1 MVFAL
6 TLCLSAVMFSVSGV
20 DVYASADTSADT
32 EVVDTTFYGMSSAAA
47 AYLSDTM
54 ANNGS
59 MGSIEGSVAGGL
71 LGYCDEASTSGVI
84 IDWLQSKISSSSIS
98 YSYDAIEKMGPQFV
112 NYANYGKSLAALGFD
127 STGTESPS
135 MSRLVFGGL
144 MYGLYAISTVVN
156 GIFNFIIKLLKF
168 INPFR
173 LITWGGV
180 NLITITNRGAGI
192 EAIELGDLSLS
203 DYISNLL
210 DFIVNNFAWTIIIPG
225 SVGLFI
231 FYCFLTKRDKMYELK
246 KLLWRIAII
255 TFCIPVIGSIYTTSL
270 DWLDE
275 NLDSDHGTP
284 AVKIIASMFLDFE
297 NWAKNGELSLS
308 GAGGVSIR
316 NITEDDR
323 EIVLDSNIAS
333 LRDTVLGINK
343 KSSGDVLNGITAG
356 DSSDTENWNE
366 SLAPDN
372 GSDATMTTSLY
383 VRNLL
388 SRYMSGDKYTP
399 SDYYSDWKSGK
410 TYVRDT
416 KTTIDDTNDLLDW
429 TSGNAAKYLK
439 RDAAGIWHKADGL
452 GWQVGFSPMSIYNYL
467 STDFTDTNI
476 TVYSNE
482 RATSGL
488 VRKFHYSVNLVGS
501 GLTAVVSYLNAA
513 VMLSCLIALAVCYG
527 AGIIIASIKR
537 TFRAIISMPLAVLG
551 SLRYGAKLIG
561 NVLMMLVEVVVS
573 LFMYSIA
580 VSLLYGVMN
589 MIDGLFVST
598 IGAIGVLPATSVM
611 LVEYIVSCILY
622 VGILVMLLRFRK
634 KAVRGVD
641 EMVADVINRLVP
653 GAKSSDMID
662 PPKQSLGS
670 KALGA
675 AGTAAGVAATQIA
688 GNAISNA
695 IKGAQPGDGQAPGEQ
710 QQGDGNGGDGGDGGK
725 EGDVNVDNNNNAQ
738 IEDNDQIGIE
748 DKDGDS
754 GAGGEGFDN
763 DGDADNEGKSV
774 MEADSLDDA
783 DTGNGME
790 EADGSIPDD
799 MDGFEGDEARE
810 AQEGDAQDGA
820 TDGDNVENGPGSDNA
835 VYGRPQAQQ
844 GTGAGKG
851 NPSAGQQAVKK
862 AQADLDKS
870 EQQKKNLENALKTS
884 GKKAMAQAG
893 SAGKPATGKEVQAGY
908 AAAVKGPQ
916 ADSDASH
923 GKNGTSGTTG
933 SDSLTKGVPATVD
946 APAGKGP
953 QAAAMKKADKLT
965 AAEAAAATNA
975 ASAIANGTVSAGV
988 KGAQAMTASQQ
999 NAVGKAAVDAV
1010 KAANGGRMPSG
1021 MSETSVKNMA
1031 AQQAQAAAQAASPK
1045 ATAQAAAMTG
1055 ARAVLGDKPMS
1066 AHDTNLATQAA
1077 DEVRATASA
1086 ATSPEGLAKAAAMDA
1101 ARAANGGRALTS
1113 TQHQAV
1119 QKAAVQAATDV
1130 QNAALSSAEA
1140 MKGAPLTAGETSA
1153 IRQSCGVQAAQQAA
1167 VNAVEQCME
1176 VPLTDTQRANLMDAA
1191 KSHVGSIMADNT
1203 QTRVA
1208 ERAADRAATAVRR
1221 ANNLEKIPQ
1230 KNYSN
1235 MMNAVRQQTQ
1245 QTIAAAQP
1253 ANVAASAAVNALNTA
1268 RSNAG
1273 RAPMNM
1279 QQTQQ
1284 VVNQAANS
1292 PEIRQAFSGTYVAG
1306 STEAIQAQTIREQT
1320 LSSNVSEMARQMG
1333 DAQYSGGQRQTYEE
1347 RALAMRSQTQEN
1359 YREIEAMKSQL
1370 SARGYSKQQIN
1381 AIVHGESRARQGE
1394 TRQARSN
1401 ANDNIHIGVSA
1412 GMAAVGSYMSQSHT
1426 DREGREQY
1434 KQQMDAEGAAKQPK
1448 PKPKRTLGESRGVDH
1463 I

>member
-1 MVFAL
+1 ML
-6 TLCLSAVMFSVSGV
+6 TLCLSATMFSVSGMS
-20 DVYASADTSADT
+20 VYASADT

-59 MGSIEGSVAGGL
+59 MGGNIHSSAAGGL
-71 LGYCDEASTSGVI
+71 LGYCDEANTSGVI
-84 IDWLQSKISSSSIS
+84 IDWLQSKVSSSSVS
-98 YSYDAIEKMGPQFV
+98 YSYDAIRSMGGAFI

-127 STGTESPS
+127 STGTEAPS
-135 MSRLVFGGL
+135 FSRMVFGGL
-144 MYGLYAISTVVN
+144 MYGLYAISTAVN
-156 GIFNFIIKLLKF
+156 AIFDFIIKFLKF

-173 LITWGGV
+173 LITWGGTD
-180 NLITITNRGAGI
+180 LITITSRGSGI
-192 EAIELGDLSLS
+192 EAIDAGPVSLG

-210 DFIVNNFAWTIIIPG
+210 DFIVNNFAWTIVIPG

-231 FYCFLTKRDKMYELK
+231 FYCFLTKRDKMYELR

-255 TFCIPVIGSIYTTSL
+255 AFCIPVVGSIYTTSL
-270 DWLDE
+270 DWLGDRM
-275 NLDSDHGTP
+275 NTDHGTP
-284 AVKIIASMFLDFE
+284 AVKVIASMFLDFE
-297 NWAKNGELSLS
+297 SWAKNYNLSLS
-308 GAGGVSIR
+308 GTGVTINGLS
-316 NITEDDR
+316 EDDQ
-323 EIVLDSNIAS
+323 EIVLDENITS
-333 LRDTVLGINK
+333 LRNTTLNINRL
-343 KSSGDVLNGITAG
+343 SSGGLLNGITVG
-356 DSSDTENWNE
+356 DSSDTDNWND
-366 SLAPDN
+366 SLAPDQ
-372 GSDATMTTSLY
+372 GSDATLNTSMY
-383 VRNLL
+383 IRDLL
-388 SRYMSGDKYTP
+388 NRYMSGAKYTP
-399 SDYYSDWKSGK
+399 SDYYSDWKGPRTYSGD
-410 TYVRDT
+410 R
-416 KTTIDDTNDLLDW
+416 KTTIDATNDLLDW
-429 TSGNAAKYLK
+429 TSGDAANYLEG
-439 RDAAGIWHKADGL
+439 DTAGIWNIGQDY
-452 GWQVGFSPMSIYNYL
+452 GWAIGFSPMSIYNYL
-467 STDFTDTNI
+467 STEFTDSNI

-482 RATSGL
+482 KATSGL
-488 VRKFHYSVNLVGS
+488 VRQLHYSVNLVGS
-501 GLTAVVSYLNAA
+501 GLTAVMSYVNAV
-513 VMLSCLIALAVCYG
+513 VMLGCLIVLASSYG
-527 AGIIIASIKR
+527 LGIMIASVKR
-537 TFRAIISMPLAVLG
+537 TFRSITSMPLAVLG

-561 NVLMMLVEVVVS
+561 NVMMMLVEVVVS

-580 VSLLYGVMN
+580 VSLLYGIMN
-589 MIDGLFVST
+589 MIDGLFSAT
-598 IGAIGVLPATSVM
+598 LGTLGVLPATTLM
-611 LVEYIVSCILY
+611 LVEYIVSSILY
-622 VGILVMLLRFRK
+622 VGLLIMLIRFRK

-662 PPKQSLGS
+662 TPKQSLGS

-675 AGTAAGVAATQIA
+675 AGAAAGIAATQIA

-695 IKGAQPGDGQAPGEQ
+695 VKGAQPGDGQAPGEQ

-725 EGDVNVDNNNNAQ
+725 EGDVNVDNNNSAQ

-748 DKDGDS
+748 DKDNDS

-799 MDGFEGDEARE
+799 MDGFEGDESGE

-820 TDGDNVENGPGSDNA
+820 TDGDNAENGPGSENA
-835 VYGRPQAQQ
+835 LNGNSQNQQ
-844 GTGAGKG
+844 GAGAGD
-851 NPSAGQQAVKK
+851 NNTMSAGQQAVKK
-862 AQADLDKS
+862 AQADLNKS

-884 GKKAMAQAG
+884 GKDAMAQTG
-893 SAGKPATGKEVQAGY
+893 TAGKPMTSKEAQAGY

-916 ADSDASH
+916 VSGDTSQ
-923 GKNGTSGTTG
+923 GKGGP
-933 SDSLTKGVPATVD
+933 TKSAPATVD
-946 APAGKGP
+946 TPAGKGP

-965 AAEAAAATNA
+965 VAEAEAATNA
-975 ASAIANGTVSAGV
+975 ASAIANGAVSAGA
-988 KGAQAMTASQQ
+988 KGAQAMTAAQQ

-1010 KAANGGRMPSG
+1010 KAANGGKMPPG
-1021 MSETSVKNMA
+1021 MSETSVKNVA
-1031 AQQAQAAAQAASPK
+1031 AQQAKSAMEAASPK

-1066 AHDTNLATQAA
+1066 SNDTNLAMQAA
-1077 DEVRATASA
+1077 NEVRATASA
-1086 ATSPEGLAKAAAMDA
+1086 ATSPEGLAKAVAMDA

-1113 TQHQAV
+1113 TQYQAV
-1119 QKAAVQAATDV
+1119 QNAAAQAATDV

-1140 MKGAPLTAGETSA
+1140 MKGAPLTAAETSA

-1176 VPLTDTQRANLMDAA
+1176 TPLTDTQRANLMDAA

-1230 KNYSN
+1230 KDYNN
-1235 MMNAVRQQTQ
+1235 MMSSVRQQTQ

-1253 ANVAASAAVNALNTA
+1253 ANVAASAAVSSLNTA
-1268 RSNAG
+1268 RRNAG

-1284 VVNQAANS
+1284 VVNQAANA
-1292 PEIRQAFSGTYVAG
+1292 PEIQQAFSGTYMAG
-1306 STEAIQAQTIREQT
+1306 STEAMQAQTIREQT
-1320 LSSNVSEMARQMG
+1320 LSSNASEMARQMG
-1333 DAQYSGGQRQTYEE
+1333 DAQYKDNQRQTYEE
-1347 RALAMRSQTQEN
+1347 RASEMRSQTQAN

-1370 SARGYSKQQIN
+1370 AARGYSKQQIN
-1381 AIVHGESRARQGE
+1381 AIVHGESRARRGE
-1394 TRQARSN
+1394 TRGAQSN
-1401 ANDNIHIGVSA
+1401 LNDNRNIGVSA
-1412 GMAAVGSYMSQSHT
+1412 GMAGTASYMSQSRA
-1426 DREGREQY
+1426 DKERREHY
-1434 KQQMDAEGAAKQPK
+1434 KQQMDAAGAAKQPK